1 MESSAPSLIDIGVN
15 LADKSFAND
24 REDILTRAKKAGVNT
39 LIITGTSVNGSEKA
53 LELAN
58 QFDDMCFATVGIHPH
73 DAKQANAHSIGQL
86 RSLASNKKAVALG
99 EMGLDFNRDF
109 SPRPQQEKV
118 FIQQLEL
125 ACELKLPVFLHER
138 DADKRMQAI
147 LKDYRDHL
155 INGVIHCFTGQKHA
169 LFNYLDL
176 DLHIG
181 LTGWICDER
190 RGQHLLALVPS
201 IPSNRLMVETD
212 APYLLPRT
220 LHPKP
225 KSRRNEPAFL
235 PEVVKTI
242 ADCLHV
248 DYVKVA
254 TETKQV
260 AASFFQ
266 LPFAS

>member
-1 MESSAPSLIDIGVN
+1 MESSAPTLIDIGVN

-24 REDILTRAKKAGVNT
+24 REEVLARAKKAGVKT

-58 QFDDMCFATVGIHPH
+58 QYDDTCFATVGIHPH
-73 DAKQANAHSIGQL
+73 DAKQANAKSINQL
-86 RSLASNKKAVALG
+86 RSLATDKKAVALG

-138 DADKRMQAI
+138 DADQRMQAI

-155 INGVIHCFTGQKHA
+155 INGVIHCFTGQKHV

-190 RGQHLLALVPS
+190 RGQHLLKLIPS

-220 LHPKP
+220 LNPKP

-242 ADCLHV
+242 ADGQHT
-248 DYVKVA
+248 DYARVA
-254 TETKQV
+254 NETWQV
-260 AASFFQ
+260 TKSFFQ
-266 LPFAS
+266 LPLTA

>member
-1 MESSAPSLIDIGVN
+1 MEASSPTLIDIGVN
-15 LADKSFAND
+15 LADKSFNND
-24 REDILTRAKKAGVNT
+24 REDVLSRAKQAGVNT

-58 QFDDMCFATVGIHPH
+58 QYDDVCFATVGIHPH
-73 DAKQANAHSIGQL
+73 DAKQANAQSMDQL
-86 RSLASNKKAVALG
+86 RSLAMDKKAVALG

-138 DADKRMQAI
+138 DADQRMQAI
-147 LKDYRDHL
+147 LKDYRDYL
-155 INGVIHCFTGQKHA
+155 TNAVIHCFTGHKQA
-169 LFNYLDL
+169 LYNYLDL

-190 RGQHLLALVPS
+190 RGQHLLELIPS

-220 LHPKP
+220 LSPKP

-235 PEVVKTI
+235 PEVIKAI
-242 ADCLHV
+242 ADCQHV
-248 DYVKVA
+248 GYQIIA
-254 TETKQV
+254 NQTRQV
-260 AASFFQ
+260 AESFFQ
-266 LPFAS
+266 LPTAH